1 VGVFIYPIDWERSKR
16 YEVGNWWYF
25 IIRDNATISFRS
37 TIRNSSHL
45 PHKKSLSRIH
55 SSDLVWR
62 RETIPRHIAEIL
74 RDMHRPNIEISDRMV
89 VDSSPSSDC
98 LKVFPCT
105 ESSVLM
111 LAVSSL
117 LAQLF
122 LTTRAAKVVDIGNL
136 CSNLEALTLF
146 SMVIHDPTA
155 EFDRSECSL
164 PMPILI
170 LRSCVQI
177 SHRYLHMGPLHPS
190 MFSSRA
196 PTSGRYAMTE

>member
-1 VGVFIYPIDWERSKR
+1 
-16 YEVGNWWYF
+16 
-25 IIRDNATISFRS
+25 
-37 TIRNSSHL
+37 
-45 PHKKSLSRIH
+45 
-55 SSDLVWR
+55 
-62 RETIPRHIAEIL
+62 
-74 RDMHRPNIEISDRMV
+74 MHRPNIEISDRMV

-105 ESSVLM
+105 ESSVLI

-122 LTTRAAKVVDIGNL
+122 LTTRAAKVVALGNL

-170 LRSCVQI
+170 LRSCV
-177 SHRYLHMGPLHPS
+177 
-190 MFSSRA
+190 
-196 PTSGRYAMTE
+196 